1 MEPSA
6 SSPSTEVDDFELY
19 GKVYSRRVDLVGDYA
34 GSEPFLVEGDSLLL
48 ECFSDELLDFED
60 GLQLLHAA
68 FLVERFLNNL
78 TRRGCNF
85 DLVFFED
92 HERICLP
99 TYAFDAVMA
108 KCKKNTKVAKYLLAR
123 AVILRHLQVN
133 LACASQAIKLMAFPS
148 LQSPEFITALAN
160 GGYMFVMM
168 NDGAADDCL
177 CRTHKRDKRFLRSAI
192 LDILARGYN
201 VALANGL
208 EWKDTKI
215 IASILEGFSETKQRA
230 PISNDVA
237 TKSKRK
243 RRVVSRSED
252 MSEAF
257 YNAFSEYHSQA
268 TQILP
273 ERFYLVAAALAT
285 MMSTEECS
293 SNHAAAM
300 LTHCALQHQL
310 SLEVRGVAVAPIT
323 SEDGSTS
330 DDTSSGEDTSTGDD
344 TSSSSDRSSSEDQEF
359 LHHFAKVCRDVMCSS
374 SWKSFV
380 NEAKPLS
387 TNIADLVDG
396 RLFNAVLEGQ
406 LTGTQL
412 EEESSAI
419 FHAMADLIASVGCQ
433 RLEIENHQPSPE
445 FVTGNGRSLQSNPKL
460 LPFSDRVFDKHLAP
474 IKLDVDDSA
483 HTLTAGSS
491 RAFRELTHWHNS
503 RRPLDRKVILARKD
517 RHDFYARRRDQRFMA
532 EMMAYAA
539 SLTNAVGKA
548 LEPET
553 IVLQTSKSD
562 ASVKGKQ
569 KHTSKKQAILD
580 QLATEKKHKDAQ
592 GASKI
597 LSSWHSPADRYS
609 KALRYLSSLPSSKQD
624 IVGPE
629 VELYILNCLLDI
641 WMSSIKAGPQSP
653 NFSLA
658 AKIWEYVARL
668 KDTSHMTKSMAS
680 KLQLT
685 VDSLGLPFVI
695 SEPNIDDRKLP
706 FEFPLRPGKTTTWK
720 IPCQPK
726 EFQLLHCGPYFD
738 RKMDSAVDERVPF
751 LPDGWQRKVLDV
763 IDADKSLFVVAPTSA
778 GKTFISFYA
787 MKKVLESSDDGVI
800 VYVAPTKA
808 LVNQIAAEIQARFSK
823 LYKHAGKS
831 VWGIHT
837 RDYRVNNATGCQ
849 VLVTVPHILQIM
861 LLAPAHADSWSS
873 RVKRIIFD
881 EVHCISQT
889 DEGIVWEQLLLLA
902 PCPIIALSAT
912 IGNPDGFRDWLSS
925 TQKASGNDLVMVHH
939 PHRYSDL
946 RKFVFKSPEDFD
958 FAGLPKEP
966 SIARVGLDKGN
977 NFEFVHPVAAL
988 ANRSR
993 GIPADF
999 ALEARDCFTLWN
1011 AMVAHE
1017 TKCYKVSS
1025 SLNPEK
1031 ALPAIITQADTIK
1044 WSQDLKQLL
1053 VEWMADDHSPF
1064 DKVVQDLGR
1073 DLYRTSAKSDTDLGV
1088 TEMADTV
1095 LPLLYHLHEQSALPA
1110 ILFNFDRSYCEK
1122 ICSALMM
1129 QLKQAESKWKDAS
1142 PAWAKKME
1150 SWETW
1155 KKGMSKKKAPKKTSA
1170 MLEDGE
1176 GKADLE
1182 REAASANPDSWETF
1196 DPNVPIDGFHF
1207 LERTKFQQSEL
1218 DAYAKELRFR
1228 SVSEDLIEALSR
1240 GIGVHHAGMN
1250 RKYRHV
1256 VEILFRK
1263 GLLRVV
1269 IATGTLAL
1277 GINMPCKTVAF
1288 CGDSV
1293 FLTALNFRQAA
1304 GRAGRRGFDVLGNV
1318 VFHGIPISKVCR
1330 LMSSRLPDITGHFPI
1345 TTTLVLRLCTMLSES
1360 KYSNHAIRSVDALLS
1375 QPRLYLGGDENR
1387 MSVLHHLRFSLEYL
1401 RRQFLLDH
1409 HGIPL
1414 NFAGCVSHLY
1424 YSEPSNFA
1432 FHALLKEG
1440 YFQKLCAGIR
1450 KRPKMTERITRTLM
1464 LVCSHIFGR
1473 RYLPQVTMEYAETIK
1488 SSSSVVIL
1496 PDLPADAQEILSGHY
1511 EEILDIF
1518 TTYVRTYVSQHI
1530 TEPDCQLPLTRTK
1543 FGGKDKK
1550 TTPNL
1555 SGAAVR
1561 KMRSPFVA
1569 LSGHGDDDF
1578 DSISELCHSVRAGIF
1593 LEEAVIPYLP
1603 LDTDLPLNAYLLD
1616 FFKHGDITAL
1626 AKANRIKK
1634 GDVWFLLNDF
1644 SMVLATIITSLT
1656 NFINGS
1662 EENVEDDLLVVGD
1675 GDAHEEEVEDK
1686 LCEEAA
1692 PVLPVREKTTKKKK
1706 VAESWDDEDEEDE
1719 FDGGAVNV
1727 NANAGTNGHVEDG
1740 LKTPAWDEDDG
1751 QGNLLDVLFAFKKLS
1766 YEFNSKFKAMWA

>member
-1 MEPSA
+1 
-6 SSPSTEVDDFELY
+6 FKLY

-48 ECFSDELLDFED
+48 ECFSDELLDFLED
-60 GLQLLHAA
+60 GLQLLHAV
-68 FLVERFLNNL
+68 FLVEKFLNNL

-92 HERICLP
+92 HEQICLP
-99 TYAFDAVMA
+99 TYAFDAVIP
-108 KCKKNTKVAKYLLAR
+108 KCKKNTTVAKYLLAR

-133 LACASQAIKLMAFPS
+133 LACASQAIKLMVFPS
-148 LQSPEFITALAN
+148 LQSPEFITALVN

-168 NDGAADDCL
+168 NDGAANDCL
-177 CRTHKRDKRFLRSAI
+177 CPTHKRDKRFLRSAI

-208 EWKDTKI
+208 EWRDTKV
-215 IASILEGFSETKQRA
+215 IASILEGGAKTKLRA
-230 PISNDVA
+230 PKANGVA
-237 TKSKRK
+237 KKKKAKSVILFGQEMK
-243 RRVVSRSED
+243 
-252 MSEAF
+252 A
-257 YNAFSEYHSQA
+257 AFSKYHSLT
-268 TQILP
+268 TQILS
-273 ERFYLVAAALAT
+273 ERFYLVAAALAI
-285 MMSTEECS
+285 MISTEECP

-310 SLEVRGVAVAPIT
+310 SLESRAVAVAPIT
-323 SEDGSTS
+323 SD
-330 DDTSSGEDTSTGDD
+330 
-344 TSSSSDRSSSEDQEF
+344 DQEF
-359 LHHFAKVCRDVMCSS
+359 LHHFAKVCRDIMCSS

-380 NEAKPLS
+380 NQAKASS
-387 TNIADLVDG
+387 TGIADLVDG

-406 LTGTQL
+406 LTGVQL
-412 EEESSAI
+412 DEDSSVI
-419 FHAMADLIASVGCQ
+419 FHAMADLIESVGCQ
-433 RLEIENHQPSPE
+433 RFEIENHQPSPDS
-445 FVTGNGRSLQSNPKL
+445 VVGNGHSSQSYPKL
-460 LPFSDRVFDKHLAP
+460 LPFSDRVFDKHLDP
-474 IKLDVDDSA
+474 IKLDVDEAA

-491 RAFRELTHWHNS
+491 RAFRELTHWHNA
-503 RRPLDRKVILARKD
+503 RRPLDRKLMLARKD

-553 IVLQTSKSD
+553 IVLQTSKTENS
-562 ASVKGKQ
+562 ASVKQKPSQTGKAGGGGKNKQ
-569 KHTSKKQAILD
+569 PSKKQAILD
-580 QLATEKKHKDAQ
+580 QLAAEKKQKDAQ
-592 GASKI
+592 GASKM
-597 LSSWHSPADRYS
+597 LSSWHSVCKDIQKAKQPADRYS
-609 KALRYLSSLPSSKQD
+609 KALRYLHSLPSSKQD
-624 IVGPE
+624 TVGSE

-641 WMSSIKAGPQSP
+641 WMSSIKAGSQSP

-668 KDTSHMTKSMAS
+668 KDTSDMTKSMVS

-695 SEPNIDDRKLP
+695 AEPNIGDRKLP
-706 FEFPLRPGKTTTWK
+706 FEFSLRPGKTTTWK
-720 IPCQPK
+720 IPCPSK
-726 EFQLLHCGPYFD
+726 EFQLLHCGPYLD
-738 RKMDSAVDERVPF
+738 RKMDSAVDKRVPF

-763 IDADKSLFVVAPTSA
+763 VDAEKSLFVVAPTSA

-787 MKKVLESSDDGVI
+787 MKKVLESSDDGVV

-823 LYKHAGKS
+823 GYKHAGKS

-837 RDYRVNNATGCQ
+837 RDYRVNSATGCQ
-849 VLVTVPHILQIM
+849 ILVTVPHILQIM
-861 LLAPAHADSWSS
+861 LLAPGHANSWSS

-902 PCPIIALSAT
+902 LCPIIALSAT
-912 IGNPDGFRDWLSS
+912 IGNPEGFYGWLSS

-946 RKFVFKSPEDFD
+946 RKFVFKSSANFK

-966 SIARVGLDKGN
+966 SIPRVGLDKGKS
-977 NFEFVHPVAAL
+977 FEFVHPVAAL
-988 ANRSR
+988 TNRSR
-993 GIPADF
+993 GIPTDF
-999 ALEARDCFTLWN
+999 ALEARDCFTLWK
-1011 AMVAHE
+1011 AMVTHE
-1017 TKCYKVSS
+1017 TESHKVPA
-1025 SLNPEK
+1025 SLKPEK
-1031 ALPAIITQADTIK
+1031 ALPAIVTQADVIK

-1053 VEWMADDHSPF
+1053 VEWMSDDHSPF
-1064 DKVVQDLGR
+1064 DRVVQDLGR
-1073 DLYRTSAKSDTDLGV
+1073 DLYRTSAETDTDLRAEKMV
-1088 TEMADTV
+1088 ATV

-1110 ILFNFDRSYCEK
+1110 ILFNYDRFLCEE
-1122 ICSALMM
+1122 ICSTVMS
-1129 QLKQAESKWKDAS
+1129 QLKEAESKWKETS
-1142 PAWAKKME
+1142 PVWAKKME

-1155 KKGMSKKKAPKKTSA
+1155 KKNQKGMSKKKAPKNTSA
-1170 MLEDGE
+1170 MLEDGM

-1196 DPNVPIDGFHF
+1196 DPNAPIDGFHF

-1293 FLTALNFRQAA
+1293 FLTALNFRQGA

-1330 LMSSRLPDITGHFPI
+1330 LLSSRLPDITGHFPI
-1345 TTTLVLRLCTMLSES
+1345 TTTLVLRLCTLLSES
-1360 KYSNHAIRSVDALLS
+1360 KYSEHAVRSIDALLS

-1409 HGIPL
+1409 RGKPL

-1424 YSEPSNFA
+1424 YSEPSNLA

-1473 RYLPQVTMEYAETIK
+1473 RYLPQVTREYAETIK
-1488 SSSSVVIL
+1488 SSSSIVIL
-1496 PDLPADAQEILSGHY
+1496 PDLPVDAEEILSEHN

-1530 TEPDCQLPLTRTK
+1530 SEPDCQLPLTRTK

-1550 TTPNL
+1550 ATPNL

-1569 LSGHGDDDF
+1569 LSRHGDDDF
-1578 DSISELCHSVRAGIF
+1578 DSVSELCHSVRAGVF

-1626 AKANRIKK
+1626 ANANRIKK

-1662 EENVEDDLLVVGD
+1662 EESVEDDLLVVGD

-1706 VAESWDDEDEEDE
+1706 VAESWDDEDEDE
-1719 FDGGAVNV
+1719 FDGGAV

-1751 QGNLLDVLFAFKKLS
+1751 QGNLIDVLVAFKKVS